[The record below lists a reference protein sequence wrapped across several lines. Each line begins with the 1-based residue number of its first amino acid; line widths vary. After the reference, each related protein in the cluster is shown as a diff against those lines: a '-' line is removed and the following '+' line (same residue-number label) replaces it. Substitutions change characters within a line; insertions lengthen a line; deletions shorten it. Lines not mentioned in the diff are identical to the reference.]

1 MLHEI
6 APFHSKS
13 GARAELPEDHCE
25 EQESPEHQLHED
37 EEARESYEN

>member
-1 MLHEI
+1 MFHEI

-25 EQESPEHQLHED
+25 AQESPEHQLHED
-37 EEARESYEN
+37 EETRESYEN

>member
-1 MLHEI
+1 MFHGI

-13 GARAELPEDHCE
+13 GIQAELPEDHCE
-25 EQESPEHQLHED
+25 EQESPEHRLHED